1 MIVNDPL
8 LLRRVQHSAF
18 CKLMSRGG
26 RCVWGP
32 LRGWQDSHLSISPCR
47 FLPCLPQLLYLF
59 VAQGK
64 MGEKE
69 SDREHLVSK
78 AMQQGVIY
86 FRCHNI
92 FSVLPL
98 CLPLQASSGPHKK
111 ECSNTFFVCLFV
123 SNKCLVKLKVLAM
136 QVNTPQLLPAL
147 RPGRVSLFH
156 ATVPSVQMCKH
167 DACLLL

>member
-111 ECSNTFFVCLFV
+111 ECSNTFFLFV
-123 SNKCLVKLKVLAM
+123 CFQQVFGEVKS
-136 QVNTPQLLPAL
+136 T
-147 RPGRVSLFH
+147 SH
-156 ATVPSVQMCKH
+156 AGQYPTASSCTKARQSFTIPCYSTKRSDVQT
-167 DACLLL
+167 